1 MNKNPDVIIIGGGLA
16 GLTAALH
23 LSKKGL
29 KVTLIEKYTY
39 PRHKV
44 CGEYLSSEV
53 LPYLDWLGLDILQ
66 LHPTIINKLKFSHQ
80 NGKIA
85 NAHLPLGGL
94 GVSRYSLD
102 NLLYLKAIA
111 MGCTVI
117 KATVTAV
124 TFKVDRFTVVTE
136 NQILITEIVL
146 GAYGKRS
153 NMDQVLERNFIS
165 KTAPWLAVKG
175 HYTGDF
181 PNDVAALHNFKGGY
195 CGITKVENNTI
206 NMCYLADLKSFKKYR
221 NIAEF
226 EQNVLYKN
234 RHIKSFFEK
243 STVLF
248 DKPITISQISFDRKP
263 IIENHILM
271 IGDAA
276 GLIHPLCGNGMA
288 MAMHS
293 AKISSELILDYYT
306 GKIPTRK
313 LLEKEFTR
321 QWKQNFGKRLL
332 IGNLLAKALQ
342 HQTITTLLI
351 RIATIF
357 PSVLPKIIKQTH
369 GKPITIKWA

>member
-29 KVTLIEKYTY
+29 KVTLIEKYSY

-44 CGEYLSSEV
+44 CGEYLSNEV
-53 LPYLDWLGLDILQ
+53 LPYLDWLGLNIIQ
-66 LHPTIINKLKFSHQ
+66 LHPTNINKLKFTHQ
-80 NGKIA
+80 NGKTA
-85 NAHLPLGGL
+85 NADLPLGGL
-94 GVSRYSLD
+94 GISRYSLD
-102 NLLYLKAIA
+102 NSLYLKAIA

-124 TFKVDRFTVVTE
+124 TFHVDRFTVITE
-136 NQILITEIVL
+136 NQILIAEIVL
-146 GAYGKRS
+146 GAFGKRS
-153 NMDQVLERNFIS
+153 NMDQVLARNFIS
-165 KTAPWLAVKG
+165 KPAPWLAVKG
-175 HYTGDF
+175 HYSGDF
-181 PNDVAALHNFKGGY
+181 PNDVVALHNFKGGY

-206 NMCYLADLKSFKKYR
+206 NLCYLADLKSFKKYR

-234 RHIKSFFEK
+234 RHIKSFFSK
-243 STVLF
+243 STLLF
-248 DKPITISQISFDRKP
+248 EKPITISQISFDRKP

-293 AKISSELILDYYT
+293 AKISSELIVDYCA
-306 GKIPTRK
+306 GKIPSRE

-321 QWKQNFGKRLL
+321 QWKQNFGKRLS
-332 IGNLLAKALQ
+332 IGNLLATALQ
-342 HQTITTLLI
+342 HQTTTTLLI
-351 RIATIF
+351 RIATMF
-357 PSVLPKIIKQTH
+357 PSLLPRIIKKTH
-369 GKPITIKWA
+369 GKPITIKWE

>member
-53 LPYLDWLGLDILQ
+53 LPYLEWLGLDILQ

-102 NLLYLKAIA
+102 NFLYLKVIA

-124 TFKVDRFTVVTE
+124 TFKVDRFTVVTD

-181 PNDVAALHNFKGGY
+181 PNDVVALHNFKGGY

-243 STVLF
+243 STILF

-351 RIATIF
+351 HIATMF

-369 GKPITIKWA
+369 GKPIKIKWA

>member
-1 MNKNPDVIIIGGGLA
+1 
-16 GLTAALH
+16 
-23 LSKKGL
+23 
-29 KVTLIEKYTY
+29 
-39 PRHKV
+39 
-44 CGEYLSSEV
+44 
-53 LPYLDWLGLDILQ
+53 
-66 LHPTIINKLKFSHQ
+66 
-80 NGKIA
+80 
-85 NAHLPLGGL
+85 
-94 GVSRYSLD
+94 
-102 NLLYLKAIA
+102 

-181 PNDVAALHNFKGGY
+181 PNDVVALHNFKGGY

-332 IGNLLAKALQ
+332 IGNLLTKALQ
-342 HQTITTLLI
+342 HQAITTLLI
-351 RIATIF
+351 RIATMF

>member
-66 LHPTIINKLKFSHQ
+66 LHPTIINKLKFTHQ
-80 NGKIA
+80 NGKTA
-85 NAHLPLGGL
+85 NVHLPLGGL

-102 NLLYLKAIA
+102 NFLYLKAIA

-124 TFKVDRFTVVTE
+124 TFNADRFTVITE

-153 NMDQVLERNFIS
+153 NMDQVLARNFIS

-175 HYTGDF
+175 HYSGDF
-181 PNDVAALHNFKGGY
+181 PNDVVALHNFKGGY
-195 CGITKVENNTI
+195 CGITKVENNAI

-293 AKISSELILDYYT
+293 AKISSELIVDYYT

-351 RIATIF
+351 SVATMF
-357 PSVLPKIIKQTH
+357 PSILPKIIKQTH

>member
-29 KVTLIEKYTY
+29 KVTLIEKYSY

-44 CGEYLSSEV
+44 CGEYLSNEV
-53 LPYLDWLGLDILQ
+53 LPYLDWLDLNIIQ
-66 LHPTIINKLKFSHQ
+66 LHPTNINKLKFTHQ
-80 NGKIA
+80 NGKTA
-85 NAHLPLGGL
+85 NADLPLGGL
-94 GVSRYSLD
+94 GISRYSLD
-102 NLLYLKAIA
+102 NSLYLKAIA

-124 TFKVDRFTVVTE
+124 TFHVDRFTVITE
-136 NQILITEIVL
+136 NQILIAEIVL
-146 GAYGKRS
+146 GAFGKRS
-153 NMDQVLERNFIS
+153 NMDQVLARNFIS
-165 KTAPWLAVKG
+165 KPAPWLAVKG
-175 HYTGDF
+175 HYSGEF
-181 PNDVAALHNFKGGY
+181 PNDVVALHNFKGGY

-206 NMCYLADLKSFKKYR
+206 NLCYLADLKSFKKYR

-243 STVLF
+243 STLLF
-248 DKPITISQISFDRKP
+248 EKPITISQISFDRKP

-293 AKISSELILDYYT
+293 AKISSELIVDYYT
-306 GKIPTRK
+306 GKIVSRK
-313 LLEKEFTR
+313 LLEKKFTQ
-321 QWKQNFGKRLL
+321 QWKQNFGKRLS
-332 IGNLLAKALQ
+332 IGNLLATALQ
-342 HQTITTLLI
+342 HQTITTLVI
-351 RIATIF
+351 RIATMF
-357 PSVLPKIIKQTH
+357 PSLLPLIIKLTH
-369 GKPITIKWA
+369 GKPIKIKWE

>member
-102 NLLYLKAIA
+102 NFLYLKAIA
-111 MGCTVI
+111 MGCSVI

-181 PNDVAALHNFKGGY
+181 PNDVVALHNFKGGY

-351 RIATIF
+351 HIATMF

>member
-85 NAHLPLGGL
+85 NAHLSLGGL

-102 NLLYLKAIA
+102 NFLYLKAIA

-124 TFKVDRFTVVTE
+124 TFKVDRFTIVTE

-181 PNDVAALHNFKGGY
+181 PNDVVALHNFKGGY

-293 AKISSELILDYYT
+293 AKISSELILDYYK

-351 RIATIF
+351 HIATMF

>member
-66 LHPTIINKLKFSHQ
+66 LHPTIINKLKFTHQ
-80 NGKIA
+80 NGKTA

-102 NLLYLKAIA
+102 NFLYLKAIA

-124 TFKVDRFTVVTE
+124 TFNADRFTVITE

-153 NMDQVLERNFIS
+153 NMDQVLARNFIS

-175 HYTGDF
+175 HYSGDF
-181 PNDVAALHNFKGGY
+181 PNDVVALHNFKGGY
-195 CGITKVENNTI
+195 
-206 NMCYLADLKSFKKYR
+206 
-221 NIAEF
+221 
-226 EQNVLYKN
+226 
-234 RHIKSFFEK
+234 
-243 STVLF
+243 
-248 DKPITISQISFDRKP
+248 
-263 IIENHILM
+263 
-271 IGDAA
+271 
-276 GLIHPLCGNGMA
+276 
-288 MAMHS
+288 
-293 AKISSELILDYYT
+293 
-306 GKIPTRK
+306 
-313 LLEKEFTR
+313 
-321 QWKQNFGKRLL
+321 
-332 IGNLLAKALQ
+332 
-342 HQTITTLLI
+342 
-351 RIATIF
+351 
-357 PSVLPKIIKQTH
+357 
-369 GKPITIKWA
+369 